1 MILVVGCGFVGETV
15 AKSLEEN
22 DIEVIR
28 IDPKYND
35 NKISDYPDV
44 KEAIVAVPTPTVD
57 GKCDDSIIRIVLQEL
72 GDRRILLKCTVAP
85 DLLSKYPD
93 NVTYCPEFLRAKTS
107 KQDWDNQKFM
117 VLGGKEMDCYFW
129 SQTFS
134 YLGVKFMRTDR
145 NTASMVKY
153 VHNTWLATKVAFF
166 HEIFSKL
173 DKSYN
178 HDSMIEILSMF
189 ENIGPSHMQAPND
202 EGKLG
207 YGGHCFPKD
216 TQAFLEYS
224 NSEILERVIEVNN
237 KLRDK

>member
-1 MILVVGCGFVGETV
+1 MILIVGCGFVGETV

-22 DIEVIR
+22 GKQVVR
-28 IDPKYND
+28 IDPKLND
-35 NKISDYPDV
+35 NKICDYP
-44 KEAIVAVPTPTVD
+44 KAKGAIVCVPTPTVD
-57 GKCDDSIIRIVLQEL
+57 GKCDDSIIRTVLEEL
-72 GDRRILLKCTVAP
+72 KDTKVLLKCTVPP
-85 DLLSKYPD
+85 DMLATYPD
-93 NVTYCPEFLRAKTS
+93 NVTYNPEFLRAKTA
-107 KQDWDNQKFM
+107 KEDWDKQKHFI
-117 VLGGKEMDCYFW
+117 LGGSPQGCHYW
-129 SQTFS
+129 RGVFS
-134 YLGVKFMRTDR
+134 YLNVFFFDVDR
-145 NTASMVKY
+145 ATASMIKY

-178 HDSMIEILSMF
+178 HDKMIDILSLF

-216 TQAFLEYS
+216 TQAFLDYS

>member
-1 MILVVGCGFVGETV
+1 
-15 AKSLEEN
+15 
-22 DIEVIR
+22 
-28 IDPKYND
+28 
-35 NKISDYPDV
+35 
-44 KEAIVAVPTPTVD
+44 
-57 GKCDDSIIRIVLQEL
+57 
-72 GDRRILLKCTVAP
+72 
-85 DLLSKYPD
+85 
-93 NVTYCPEFLRAKTS
+93 
-107 KQDWDNQKFM
+107 
-117 VLGGKEMDCYFW
+117 MDCYFW